1 MFFTLIHL
9 FIVDM
14 VIIKITESQLRS
26 AILNVLNERK
36 AFGYAGGGDEYYTR
50 EEDVREIFD
59 MLGGQLN
66 GKVVYCPCDNP
77 KISMFYKILKEKYQ
91 DFGLRGLFA
100 TWIDGKAAHYNGR
113 SESIKDITSGR
124 FQDNGYF
131 FDVSDVIVTNPPF
144 SDGQP
149 SQLFNMVHSR
159 GKEYIMV
166 ADRALTQLQNM
177 FQYVRDGSL
186 RTLDKRMGKYN
197 GENGESKGA
206 PSAVYTNMKRD
217 VSEFTTGVKYNPRV
231 HKKFDNLDAIDCGD
245 DFNMIPDDYYG
256 WIAVSSNGGGFLR
269 KLNDEQFEVYPKLV
283 RPMMNGKPKKRML
296 IRRKR
301 Q

>member
-100 TWIDGKAAHYNGR
+100 TWIDGKAAYYNGR

-131 FDVSDVIVTNPPF
+131 FDVSDVIVIIQTC
-144 SDGQP
+144 
-149 SQLFNMVHSR
+149 
-159 GKEYIMV
+159 
-166 ADRALTQLQNM
+166 
-177 FQYVRDGSL
+177 
-186 RTLDKRMGKYN
+186 TLG
-197 GENGESKGA
+197 
-206 PSAVYTNMKRD
+206 
-217 VSEFTTGVKYNPRV
+217 
-231 HKKFDNLDAIDCGD
+231 
-245 DFNMIPDDYYG
+245 
-256 WIAVSSNGGGFLR
+256 
-269 KLNDEQFEVYPKLV
+269 
-283 RPMMNGKPKKRML
+283 
-296 IRRKR
+296 
-301 Q
+301 